1 MGTVTKVGECK
12 MFEMQNVALQKQEWK
27 EFIDKNI
34 RAISAFFKCWKDWS
48 DWSASLNLLVIFCK
62 GAKGAIKAESC
73 TLLCKYNLILP
84 WVIDTGIA
92 NFD

>member
-1 MGTVTKVGECK
+1 

-34 RAISAFFKCWKDWS
+34 RAIWAFFKCWKD
-48 DWSASLNLLVIFCK
+48 SASLNLLVIFCK
-62 GAKGAIKAESC
+62 SAKGAIKAKSF
-73 TLLCKYNLILP
+73 TLLCKYNLIFP
-84 WVIDTGIA
+84 WVVDTGIA